1 MAICGAILVVLGFH
15 PFLATVLCLIANT
28 SPVAYGGLGTP
39 PIFEE
44 DLKRSRRITLQEWE
58 GRSWT
63 DKLLD
68 TAADLVSSQL

>member
-1 MAICGAILVVLGFH
+1 MLDTGF
-15 PFLATVLCLIANT
+15 AEQAK
-28 SPVAYGGLGTP
+28 
-39 PIFEE
+39 IFEE
-44 DLKRSRRITLQEWE
+44 DLKRSRRITLQDWE